1 MKNNFN
7 NISKMFLA
15 VGAAVI
21 MFGCSKSFLDSK
33 PYTSVVLSQAINS
46 EDDMNTAVNGLY
58 ASLRAT
64 DFYGRSFAIKGDLMA
79 DNAFLSNQNSG
90 RYLSF
95 NNYNFTKTDG
105 YASSVWINSYS
116 AIKNANF
123 IINSG
128 LDPAKS
134 TNVSQLLSEAYA
146 IRGMIYFDLVRNY
159 GLPYTVGDPNT
170 NLGVPIVT
178 SFDATIKPKRATVAA
193 VYAQVLADLT
203 KAVSLAKNNQ
213 GETMTFAATN
223 KTRAVNSSFM
233 SKFAIKLLMARV
245 YQNQGDWANAKLL
258 ASDVITNSGFTLVS
272 AANVLSYWKGAT
284 PLTSKT
290 ETMFEVTS
298 DANNS
303 VGDGTLAN
311 IYVPKTNGG
320 SYGDILATVPFYD
333 SYAATDVR
341 KGLIT
346 PSTRSGQPGTA
357 NYIVKYPIDVISY
370 DDVKILRFSEAYL
383 ILAEAEYNLG
393 NTANAVSVLNI
404 FAKQRDPNKVYAS
417 SGTQLL
423 ADILSERAKE
433 FAFEGYRFWDMM
445 RLNYTFNKP
454 QTQDANNVYTYTA
467 VAPGNINRIFPIPN
481 DEILVNPNMVQN
493 PGY

>member
-1 MKNNFN
+1 
-7 NISKMFLA
+7 MFLA

-134 TNVSQLLSEAYA
+134 ANVSQLLSEAYA

-159 GLPYTVGDPNT
+159 GLPYTVGDPNS

-178 SFDATIKPKRATVAA
+178 TFDATIKPARATVAA

-203 KAVSLAKNNQ
+203 KATTLAKYNQ
-213 GETMTFAATN
+213 GQTMTFAATN
-223 KTRAVNSSFM
+223 KTRSVNSSFM
-233 SKFAIKLLMARV
+233 SSYAIKLLMARV
-245 YQNQGDWANAKLL
+245 YQNKGDWANAKLL
-258 ASDVITNSGFTLVS
+258 ASDVITNSGFTLV
-272 AANVLSYWKGAT
+272 AASSVMSYWAGAA

-320 SYGDILATVPFYD
+320 SYGDILATKAHYD

-357 NYIVKYPIDVISY
+357 NYIIKYPIDVINY

-393 NTANAVSVLNI
+393 NTANALTALNT
-404 FAKQRDPNKVYAS
+404 FAVKRDPAKVYAS
-417 SGTQLL
+417 SGAQLL

-433 FAFEGYRFWDMM
+433 FAFEGYRFWDLM

-454 QTQDANNVYTYTA
+454 QTQDANNAYTYTA

-481 DEILVNPNMVQN
+481 DEMLVNPNMVQN